1 MCNDNNIPLESIG
14 YKESPQLSML
24 NAKIDIHTEIN
35 GAIAGSIQGN
45 YKKVREHLTNAIYLI
60 DNYLE

>member
-1 MCNDNNIPLESIG
+1 MEKTKMDSF
-14 YKESPQLSML
+14 S
-24 NAKIDIHTEIN
+24 AKIDIHTEIN
-35 GAIAGSIQGN
+35 GAIAGSIQGD